1 LKEGVFELKC
11 KRARKM
17 LLDYVNG
24 TLEQEDS
31 YLIQEHTTGCDLCR
45 RELDTLSKI
54 LKIAD
59 NAKVE
64 YPPASVWENFLPDL
78 HKRIEREAALI
89 FSKQYKQRL
98 YFLPGWAA
106 FATVVILTIFTIVM
120 PKYYPSA
127 VPFRNQTA
135 ENTETVE
142 PSSPPVV
149 EESPEPV
156 IVAGMISRM
165 LISEAEA
172 AELDKLRNFIQS
184 EVLIPPHYGE
194 DDIMINITEESR
206 SAEED
211 DEGVIQFLLESEFAE
226 YGDNPVIESD
236 IAELGAM

>member
-1 LKEGVFELKC
+1 LKC

-24 TLEQEDS
+24 TLEPEDNH
-31 YLIQEHTTGCDLCR
+31 LVQEHTTGCDLCR

-54 LKIAD
+54 LKIID

-78 HKRIEREAALI
+78 HKRIEREAALV
-89 FSKQYKQRL
+89 FGKQYRQRL

-106 FATVVILTIFTIVM
+106 FATVVVLIIFTIVM

-127 VPFRNQTA
+127 VPFRHQTA
-135 ENTETVE
+135 ENIETVE
-142 PSSPPVV
+142 PTSSPSVI
-149 EESPEPV
+149 EDSSEPV
-156 IVAGMISRM
+156 IVAGMISKM
-165 LISEAEA
+165 LITEAEA

-194 DDIMINITEESR
+194 DDIMINITEESS
-206 SAEED
+206 SAED
-211 DEGVIQFLLESEFAE
+211 DDGVIQFLLESEFAE

-236 IAELGAM
+236 IVDLGAM

>member
-1 LKEGVFELKC
+1 MKC

-24 TLEQEDS
+24 TLEPEDS
-31 YLIQEHTTGCDLCR
+31 HLVHEHTTGCDLCR
-45 RELDTLSKI
+45 RELDALSKI

-59 NAKVE
+59 NAEVE

-78 HKRIEREAALI
+78 HKRIEREAALV
-89 FSKQYKQRL
+89 FGKQYRQRL

-106 FATVVILTIFTIVM
+106 FVTVVILTIFAIVM

-127 VPFRNQTA
+127 VPFRHQTA

-142 PSSPPVV
+142 SSSPSVV
-149 EESPEPV
+149 KESPEPV
-156 IVAGMISRM
+156 IVAGMISKM
-165 LISEAEA
+165 LITEAEA
-172 AELDKLRNFIQS
+172 AELDKLKNFIQS

-194 DDIMINITEESR
+194 DDIMINITEES
-206 SAEED
+206 SSVED

-226 YGDNPVIESD
+226 YSDNPVIESD
-236 IAELGAM
+236 IVDLGAM

>member
-1 LKEGVFELKC
+1 MKC

-31 YLIQEHTTGCDLCR
+31 YLIQEHTTGCDPCR

-54 LKIAD
+54 LEVID
-59 NAKVE
+59 NTKVE

-78 HKRIEREAALI
+78 HKRIEREAALV
-89 FSKQYKQRL
+89 FGKQYRQRL

-106 FATVVILTIFTIVM
+106 FVTIVMLTIFTIVM

-127 VPFRNQTA
+127 SLFRYQTVENA
-135 ENTETVE
+135 ENVENTETVE
-142 PSSPPVV
+142 TGSPPVL
-149 EESPEPV
+149 EDSSEPV
-156 IVAGMISRM
+156 IVAGMISKM
-165 LISEAEA
+165 LITEAEA

-206 SAEED
+206 STEED
-211 DEGVIQFLLESEFAE
+211 DEGVIQFLLEGEFAE

-236 IAELGAM
+236 IVDLGAM

>member
-1 LKEGVFELKC
+1 LKC
-11 KRARKM
+11 KRARRM

-24 TLEQEDS
+24 ILGPEDS
-31 YLIQEHTTGCDLCR
+31 HLVHEHTTGCEPCR
-45 RELDTLSKI
+45 SELYTLNKI
-54 LKIAD
+54 LKVID
-59 NAKVE
+59 DAKVE

-89 FSKQYKQRL
+89 FRKQYKQRL

-106 FATVVILTIFTIVM
+106 FVTIVILTIFTIAM

-127 VPFRNQTA
+127 VLFWRQTA

-142 PSSPPVV
+142 TSSPSVV

-172 AELDKLRNFIQS
+172 AELEKLRNFIQS
-184 EVLIPPHYGE
+184 EVLIPPHYGA
-194 DDIMINITEESR
+194 DDIPINITEESR
-206 SAEED
+206 STEED
-211 DEGVIQFLLESEFAE
+211 DEGVIQFLLEGEFAE
-226 YGDNPVIESD
+226 YGDNPIIEPD
-236 IAELGAM
+236 VADLGAM

>member
-1 LKEGVFELKC
+1 MKC

-17 LLDYVNG
+17 LLGYVNG

-54 LKIAD
+54 LKIID
-59 NAKVE
+59 NGKVE

-89 FSKQYKQRL
+89 FGKQYRQRL

-106 FATVVILTIFTIVM
+106 FVTIVILTVFTIVM
-120 PKYYPSA
+120 PKYYRPA
-127 VPFRNQTA
+127 VPFRHQTA
-135 ENTETVE
+135 ENIETVE
-142 PSSPPVV
+142 ASSPPVV
-149 EESPEPV
+149 EDSSEPV
-156 IVAGMISRM
+156 IVAGMISKM
-165 LISEAEA
+165 LITEAEA

-194 DDIMINITEESR
+194 DDIMINITEESS
-206 SAEED
+206 SAED

-226 YGDNPVIESD
+226 YDDNPVIESD
-236 IAELGAM
+236 FADLGAM

>member
-1 LKEGVFELKC
+1 MKC

-24 TLEQEDS
+24 TLEPEDNH
-31 YLIQEHTTGCDLCR
+31 LVQEHTTGCDLCH

-54 LKIAD
+54 LKIID

-78 HKRIEREAALI
+78 HKRIEREAALV
-89 FSKQYKQRL
+89 FGKQYRQRL

-106 FATVVILTIFTIVM
+106 FVTIVILTIFTIIM

-127 VPFRNQTA
+127 VPFRYQTA
-135 ENTETVE
+135 ENIETVE
-142 PSSPPVV
+142 PSSPPLVV
-149 EESPEPV
+149 EDSSEPV
-156 IVAGMISRM
+156 IVAGMISRI

-184 EVLIPPHYGE
+184 EVLIPSHYGE
-194 DDIMINITEESR
+194 DDIMINITEESS
-206 SAEED
+206 SAED

-226 YGDNPVIESD
+226 YSDNPVIESD
-236 IAELGAM
+236 IADLGAM

>member
-1 LKEGVFELKC
+1 MKC

-17 LLDYVNG
+17 LLGYVNG
-24 TLEQEDS
+24 TLEQEDNH
-31 YLIQEHTTGCDLCR
+31 LIQEHITGCDLCR
-45 RELDTLSKI
+45 RELDTLNKI
-54 LKIAD
+54 LKITD

-78 HKRIEREAALI
+78 HRRIEREAALI
-89 FSKQYKQRL
+89 FGKQYRQRL

-106 FATVVILTIFTIVM
+106 FVTIVILTVFTIVM

-127 VPFRNQTA
+127 VPFRYQTVENV

-142 PSSPPVV
+142 TSSPPVV
-149 EESPEPV
+149 EDSSEPV
-156 IVAGMISRM
+156 IVAGMISKM
-165 LISEAEA
+165 LITEAEA

-184 EVLIPPHYGE
+184 EVLIPLHYGE
-194 DDIMINITEESR
+194 DDIMINITEESS
-206 SAEED
+206 SAED

-236 IAELGAM
+236 IADLGAM